1 MRQGEKKFG
10 IKAKDAAYKEM
21 KQIDKRMVFEPIR
34 IESLTEEEKKRAMES
49 LIFLSEKRD
58 GTIKSRYCANGSTQ
72 RSYIPKE
79 QAASPTAGT
88 DSVLITSVIEAKQGR
103 DVMTLDIPNAFP
115 QASIPDEN
123 EKVTMKIRGRLIDM
137 LLEIDF
143 EKYSPFVYENEKERI
158 LYVVLK
164 KALYGMLM
172 ASILYYKK
180 FKKDIEGIGYNLN
193 LYDMCV
199 ANKIVNGKQH
209 TLTWHVDDIKASHL
223 DPKVMTSL
231 QHGQNKL
238 MVVKN

>member
-1 MRQGEKKFG
+1 MEADGEIENENTETNEIDNNEDESSPSPINVRRSTRISKPTDRHGIYVSHLQAINENNNLEYAPEECNILAMVMNQYKYSKKRLLDDKCSFLSTFTLRQGEKKFG
-10 IKAKDAAYKEM
+10 IKAKDAAYKKM

-123 EKVTMKIRGRLIDM
+123 EKVIMKIRGRLIDM
-137 LLEIDF
+137 LTG
-143 EKYSPFVYENEKERI
+143 N
-158 LYVVLK
+158 
-164 KALYGMLM
+164 
-172 ASILYYKK
+172 
-180 FKKDIEGIGYNLN
+180 
-193 LYDMCV
+193 
-199 ANKIVNGKQH
+199 
-209 TLTWHVDDIKASHL
+209 
-223 DPKVMTSL
+223 
-231 QHGQNKL
+231 
-238 MVVKN
+238 